1 MRILLRMGTHQA
13 QMQKT
18 EKGSKK
24 REGEKRVGNQPR
36 HHKRVYRGR
45 KRTKEKMEG
54 TKTALLEHIRSQ

>member
-24 REGEKRVGNQPR
+24 RKERREWETSLDTIKEYTEEEKERR
-36 HHKRVYRGR
+36 R
-45 KRTKEKMEG
+45 KWEEQR
-54 TKTALLEHIRSQ
+54 QYF